1 MGASI
6 GGQVGMYLLGQG
18 DISCK
23 TAVFEGVPLYEN
35 AWLIYKFMKFG
46 FLKKH
51 RKAVQMPLAEVKKS
65 MSARYGVFG
74 DVMAENFVKMSEKSL
89 INVVRDCS
97 DFPFPPLPEAVQ
109 RRIFL
114 EVGSKDINCR
124 QNKTIWKHYPGVHIQ
139 VREGYGHCMYLSEH
153 YAEYGK
159 LVECYM
165 REE

>member
-1 MGASI
+1 
-6 GGQVGMYLLGQG
+6 
-18 DISCK
+18 
-23 TAVFEGVPLYEN
+23 
-35 AWLIYKFMKFG
+35 
-46 FLKKH
+46 
-51 RKAVQMPLAEVKKS
+51 
-65 MSARYGVFG
+65 MSACYGVFG

-97 DFPFPPLPEAVQ
+97 NFPFPPLPEAVQ

-159 LVECYM
+159 LLERYM
-165 REE
+165 REECKNV